1 MMKQSMLWPAFLFMT
16 FWSWPSTLAQE
27 GACTKP
33 KVAVELG
40 NFYSETFEVLIRQ
53 YPFKTKE
60 QWIQD
65 IQNEMLEKLRA
76 NSPDVA
82 IFPMGSAP
90 DYEYYIRYY
99 VAVIGCGEEEIIGG
113 LTYSK
118 DTCYWII
125 GTLYSKDACDVACRH
140 PGI

>member
-1 MMKQSMLWPAFLFMT
+1 
-16 FWSWPSTLAQE
+16 
-27 GACTKP
+27 
-33 KVAVELG
+33 
-40 NFYSETFEVLIRQ
+40 
-53 YPFKTKE
+53 
-60 QWIQD
+60 
-65 IQNEMLEKLRA
+65 MLEKLRA